1 MQIYE
6 FFNNIF
12 SKYLCGFRKCH
23 STQHCLLF
31 MLENLRRYLDKG
43 FKTGI
48 LLTDLSKAFDSIS
61 HDLLLAKLNAYDFT
75 KNSLNL
81 INDYLTGRRQRTKI
95 SDRFSSWRDI
105 ICGVPQGS
113 ILGPLLFNI
122 YINDLF
128 MFSDNFQI
136 ANYADD
142 CSPFEFSGTIDE
154 VIIKLKEDS
163 LTLIQWYKSNYLK
176 PNPDKLLLS
185 DVNSELNIE
194 IENECISNS
203 SCEKILSVHFD
214 NKLKFNIHVNKL
226 CKKAGQKLH
235 ALARVST
242 FMSMNQKKLL
252 MNAFISSQFSYCPL
266 IWMCHS
272 RTLNT
277 KINKIHK
284 RALRIVFKD
293 NNSSF
298 DVLIQKAG
306 TVKIH
311 HRNLQILAV
320 EIYKALYNYSSILM
334 SELFKLKDMDYN
346 LRGGKGLNNLHGGKR
361 LNNLHG
367 GKGLNN
373 LHGGKGLNNLHGG
386 KGLNNLRGGKGL
398 NNLRGGKG
406 LNSTNIITCLLWQRN
421 YFTPGP

>member
-31 MLENLRRYLDKG
+31 MLENLRKYLDTG

-61 HDLLLAKLNAYDFT
+61 HDLLLAKLNAYGFT

-113 ILGPLLFNI
+113 ILGSLLFNI
-122 YINDLF
+122 YIDDLF

-142 CSPFEFSGTIDE
+142 CPPFEFIGTIDE

-163 LTLIQWYKSNYLK
+163 LTLIQWYTSNYLK
-176 PNPDKLLLS
+176 PNPDKWHLLLS

-203 SCEKILSVHFD
+203 SCEK
-214 NKLKFNIHVNKL
+214 NPW
-226 CKKAGQKLH
+226 C
-235 ALARVST
+235 
-242 FMSMNQKKLL
+242 
-252 MNAFISSQFSYCPL
+252 
-266 IWMCHS
+266 
-272 RTLNT
+272 
-277 KINKIHK
+277 
-284 RALRIVFKD
+284 
-293 NNSSF
+293 SF
-298 DVLIQKAG
+298 
-306 TVKIH
+306 
-311 HRNLQILAV
+311 
-320 EIYKALYNYSSILM
+320 
-334 SELFKLKDMDYN
+334 
-346 LRGGKGLNNLHGGKR
+346 
-361 LNNLHG
+361 
-367 GKGLNN
+367 
-373 LHGGKGLNNLHGG
+373 
-386 KGLNNLRGGKGL
+386 
-398 NNLRGGKG
+398 
-406 LNSTNIITCLLWQRN
+406 
-421 YFTPGP
+421 